1 MKKPIIFILV
11 FLTIVLLRH
20 PLFSEDI
27 DGAVLQQFKRSFSD
41 VKVDEFRKT
50 DVDGMY
56 EVVNNGRILYYLA
69 RNNYI
74 FSGSIWSSAKVN
86 ITRERESEVFTKN
99 AKEIPLDKG
108 IKIGDGKD
116 IVYEFT
122 NPDCL
127 YCREAS
133 KYFAQ
138 KKNVTRYVF
147 FIPILSY
154 GESEKK
160 IKYIVCAKD
169 RERAY
174 EEVMTGRLDGK
185 NIEVCTDGNAL
196 KFYSEQQNIIERLG
210 ISSTPQFLVNGKH
223 VSGANI
229 PMLERFLKKE

>member
-99 AKEIPLDKG
+99 AKE
-108 IKIGDGKD
+108 
-116 IVYEFT
+116 F
-122 NPDCL
+122 PD
-127 YCREAS
+127 
-133 KYFAQ
+133 
-138 KKNVTRYVF
+138 T
-147 FIPILSY
+147 
-154 GESEKK
+154 
-160 IKYIVCAKD
+160 
-169 RERAY
+169 
-174 EEVMTGRLDGK
+174 T
-185 NIEVCTDGNAL
+185 
-196 KFYSEQQNIIERLG
+196 
-210 ISSTPQFLVNGKH
+210 
-223 VSGANI
+223 
-229 PMLERFLKKE
+229 